1 MTQTKQ
7 GDNKIAD
14 SLSRKVVIEIQT
26 SFDQNDRTGTSNK
39 SDQFYTEINQK
50 MQENRL
56 FQQRKEYKI
65 YCTQLL

>member
-1 MTQTKQ
+1 MTQKKQ

-14 SLSRKVVIEIQT
+14 SLNRRVVIESQT